1 MPVLALIAW
10 SVTAIAG
17 LYLLAIWLIEYD
29 PKFRHA
35 AATRLPIPIVV
46 GHGLFA
52 VGGLASWV
60 MYLITDKRLY
70 SWTAVGALVLIAAL
84 GMTMA
89 VRWIG
94 VYRARPTRAIAQA
107 VSVAAGS
114 PGRPARPGDMI
125 VPPERHLP
133 VSGVIAHA
141 AFAIVT
147 IVLVVLTVFN
157 VRGS

>member
-35 AATRLPIPIVV
+35 AASRLPIPIVV

-52 VGGLASWV
+52 VGGLVSWV
-60 MYLITDKRLY
+60 MYLVTDKRLY
-70 SWTAVGALVLIAAL
+70 SWVAVGAMVFIAAL
-84 GMTMA
+84 GLTMA

-94 VYRARPTRAIAQA
+94 VYRARPSRAFAQA
-107 VSVAAGS
+107 VSVSAG
-114 PGRPARPGDMI
+114 PV

-147 IVLVVLTVFN
+147 IVLVVLTVLN
-157 VRGS
+157 VNGS

>member
-52 VGGLASWV
+52 VGGLVSWV

-70 SWTAVGALVLIAAL
+70 SWIAVGAMVFIAAL
-84 GMTMA
+84 GLTMT

-94 VYRARPTRAIAQA
+94 VYRARPSRAFAQPA
-107 VSVAAGS
+107 SVSAG
-114 PGRPARPGDMI
+114 GPARPSEMI

-147 IVLVVLTVFN
+147 IVLVMLTVLN
-157 VRGS
+157 VNGS